1 MEKTSP
7 ILGPHPRV
15 PGPALGSWVPLFWYA
30 KKQAHFQTSS
40 RDEVFASLFFFF
52 SSRDEISSQQ
62 KRVNSKR
69 HFNIDRDDF
78 VPGRV
83 SFQDEISR
91 VNTVLDRSVSMLGL
105 IIFVIFEIVD

>member
-1 MEKTSP
+1 M
-7 ILGPHPRV
+7 
-15 PGPALGSWVPLFWYA
+15 
-30 KKQAHFQTSS
+30 
-40 RDEVFASLFFFF
+40 FASLFFFF
-52 SSRDEISSQQ
+52 SSRDEISSRQ